1 MDDLNNASSILD
13 PMFADDTNLFY
24 SHKNIHQLFAK
35 VNEELEKIGDWFKAN
50 KLSLNNKK
58 TKYTLFHKNSIKDD
72 LPLKLQDLKIAN
84 NQIER
89 KKAIK
94 SLDVMLDEKVNW
106 QEHIRTVENKIT
118 KNIGL
123 LYRAKYLLN
132 ESSLKCI
139 YFANIHSYLNYANI
153 ACAST

>member
-94 SLDVMLDEKVNW
+94 SLDVMLDENVNW

-139 YFANIHSYLNYANI
+139 YFANIHSYLNCANI